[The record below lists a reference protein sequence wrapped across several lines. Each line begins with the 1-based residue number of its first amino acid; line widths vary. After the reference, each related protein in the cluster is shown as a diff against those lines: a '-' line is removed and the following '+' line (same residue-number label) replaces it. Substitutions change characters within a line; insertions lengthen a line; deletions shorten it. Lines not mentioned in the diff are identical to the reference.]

1 MLQTKTYIFADLI
14 EGKKTQTSGG
24 DAVPPLQFH
33 PIFPHPKKKAQLQQ
47 QQKNTLDVF
56 TLSNRNPITGIS
68 FNLQAI

>member
-14 EGKKTQTSGG
+14 EGKKTQTIGG
-24 DAVPPLQFH
+24 DAVPPLWFH
-33 PIFPHPKKKAQLQQ
+33 PIFPPPKKSPITTTI
-47 QQKNTLDVF
+47 KNTLDVF

>member
-1 MLQTKTYIFADLI
+1 MLFHLFDS
-14 EGKKTQTSGG
+14 TQSS
-24 DAVPPLQFH
+24 PPPPPTPPQ
-33 PIFPHPKKKAQLQQ
+33 KKAQLQQ